1 MGVVLL
7 GWLKNFLGAI
17 KAKLKRNKGL
27 NKDKH
32 CPAGKN
38 LTKSVQINEGMLRQ
52 VFNDCADVKYKRIT
66 IPSMNNRRALVL
78 YTEGLVSPDNLT
90 RDIISPLLAESEHKR
105 QVEDV
110 TQLIAVGQTTSHSCL
125 EDFTGDILRGKIA
138 IITDGSSKGVIIDI
152 KKWPGRAVEEPL
164 QERLIRG
171 PREGFTEVLQVNRGL
186 VRRRLPDP
194 NLKVVNLKLGRR
206 SQTEVSMLYIEDV
219 CSLDTVQE
227 VKERLDAID
236 IDGILETGV
245 IAELIS
251 ERTISPFPLHL
262 STERPDK
269 VVGGLLQGKIVI
281 LADGSPFAL
290 VLPAVATD
298 WFQTPE
304 DYYMHPLFATI
315 GRVLRLLGIFVVTTL
330 TAMYT
335 AVIMY
340 HYEMIPSSILVFIA
354 QTREGVPFS
363 PLNEALLMEFAA
375 ELMREASI
383 RLPGP
388 VGPTL
393 SIVGALILGQ
403 AAVSA
408 KLISPVLLI
417 IIATSFLA
425 GSVIPNYEA
434 SLALRYIRFPML
446 LAAGFL

>member
-1 MGVVLL
+1 ML
-7 GWLKNFLGAI
+7 GGLKKMFGAI
-17 KAKLKRNKGL
+17 KAGL
-27 NKDKH
+27 GMKKSGDNGKH
-32 CPAGKN
+32 CPAGKS
-38 LTKSVQINEGMLRQ
+38 LTKSIQINEGLLRQ
-52 VFNDCADVKYKRIT
+52 VFKDCADVKQKKIA
-66 IPSMNNRRALVL
+66 IPSMNNRRALVF
-78 YTEGLVSPDNLT
+78 YTEGLVSADNLT
-90 RDIISPLLAESEHKR
+90 RDIISPLLAESEYNR

-110 TQLIAVGQTTSHSCL
+110 TQLIAVGQTSSYSCL

-138 IITDGSSKGVIIDI
+138 IIVDGSSKAVIIDI
-152 KKWPGRAVEEPL
+152 KKWPGRSVEEPL

-194 NLKVVNLKLGRR
+194 NLKVFNLKIGRR
-206 SQTEVSMLYIEDV
+206 TKTEVSMLYIEDV
-219 CSLDTVQE
+219 CNLDTVQE
-227 VKERLDAID
+227 VKERLEAID
-236 IDGILETGV
+236 IDGILDSGV

-269 VVGGLLQGKIVI
+269 VVGGLLQGKVVI
-281 LADGSPFAL
+281 LTDGSPFAL
-290 VLPAVATD
+290 VLPSVATD

-315 GRVLRLLGIFVVTTL
+315 GRVLRLLGIFAVTTL
-330 TAMYT
+330 TAVYT
-335 AVIMY
+335 AIIMY
-340 HYEMIPSSILVFIA
+340 HYEMIPSNIIFFIA
-354 QTREGVPFS
+354 QSREGVPFS
-363 PLNEALLMEFAA
+363 PLTEALLLEFAA

-388 VGPTL
+388 VSHTL

-403 AAVSA
+403 AVVSA
-408 KLISPVLLI
+408 NLVSPVLLI
-417 IIATSFLA
+417 IVATTFLA

-434 SLALRYIRFPML
+434 SLAVRYLRFPML

>member
-1 MGVVLL
+1 V
-7 GWLKNFLGAI
+7 
-17 KAKLKRNKGL
+17 KAKLEGNKVGDPSK
-27 NKDKH
+27 NS
-32 CPAGKN
+32 PVGKN
-38 LTKSVQINEGMLRQ
+38 LTKSLQINEGMLRQ
-52 VFNDCADVKYKRIT
+52 VFKDCDDVKYKRIT
-66 IPSMNNRRALVL
+66 IPSMNNRRALVI
-78 YTEGLVSPDNLT
+78 YIEGLVSADNLT
-90 RDIISPLLAESEHKR
+90 RDIISPLLAESEQKR

-110 TQLIAVGQTTSHSCL
+110 TQLMAVGQTSSYSCL
-125 EDFTGDILRGKIA
+125 EDFTGNILRGKIA
-138 IITDGSSKGVIIDI
+138 IITDGSSKAVIVDI

-194 NLKVVNLKLGRR
+194 NLKVVTLKLGRR

-227 VKERLDAID
+227 VKERLEAID

-245 IAELIS
+245 IAELIT

-269 VVGGLLQGKIVI
+269 VVGGLLQGKIAI
-281 LADGSPFAL
+281 LTDGSPFAM
-290 VLPAVATD
+290 VLPSVATD

-304 DYYMHPLFATI
+304 DYYMHPLFTTI
-315 GRVLRLLGIFVVTTL
+315 ARILRLAGIFMVTTL
-330 TAMYT
+330 TAAYT

-340 HYEMIPSSILVFIA
+340 HYEMIPSHIIFFIA
-354 QTREGVPFS
+354 KTREGVPFA
-363 PLNEALLMEFAA
+363 PLTEALLLEFIA

-417 IIATSFLA
+417 VVAISFMA

-434 SLALRYIRFPML
+434 SLAIRFLRFPIL
-446 LAAGFL
+446 LAAGFV